1 MKKLLS
7 IVAMFAAVAMVACGG
22 GQKEQKKEAD
32 KQKAQTAQ
40 NNKAAESADVAGDD
54 EACEFDKFNSVV
66 YELNIRQATKEG
78 TFAAAEKYLPELK
91 AMGVDI
97 VWLMPISPIGV
108 DGRKG
113 TLGSYYSIIDY
124 KAINPEFGTMEDFD
138 SFLNTAHDLGL
149 KVIIDWVANH
159 TSRDANWWKEGKT
172 DWYVM
177 DLATGLPIVE
187 YDWTDIA
194 KLNYQNEDMRAAM
207 LDALKFWIE
216 KGVDG
221 YRCDVAMNVPAD
233 FWAEAWKQVRE
244 INPDVYLLAE
254 GEETWLH
261 EAGFEATYAWELHHI
276 FNAMAKG
283 GSETKNVAGD
293 GTIKTDAKYV
303 KDLKEYME
311 RDDEKYPAPAMRLM
325 FTSNHDE
332 NSWAGTEFERMGDAH
347 KTFAALTFVM
357 PKGQPLIYT
366 GQEIGLNR
374 RLQFFEKDSVEELV
388 DLSYG
393 KEYRDFYKSLCAFRH
408 NNKALAAGANVAP
421 VKFVEG
427 APENVLAFT
436 REKDGNKVLC
446 LFNFSA
452 EPTTVTI
459 TEAAAGDYLCI
470 CDEAKSFKAGDVVEL
485 DAWGFMLLAK

>member
-1 MKKLLS
+1 MKKLFAL
-7 IVAMFAAVAMVACGG
+7 VALVATLVGCATT
-22 GQKEQKKEAD
+22 KE
-32 KQKAQTAQ
+32 TAP
-40 NNKAAESADVAGDD
+40 
-54 EACEFDKFNSVV
+54 EFDKFNSVV
-66 YELNIRQATKEG
+66 YELNIRQATEEG
-78 TFAAAEKYLPELK
+78 TFAAAEAYLPELK

-113 TLGSYYSIIDY
+113 TLGSYYSIINY
-124 KAINPEFGTMEDFD
+124 KEINPEFGTMEDFD
-138 SFLNTAHDLGL
+138 SFLATAHDLGL

-159 TSRDANWWKEGKT
+159 TSRDADWWKEGKT

-177 DLATGLPIVE
+177 DESTGLPIVE

-194 KLNYQNEDMRAAM
+194 KLNYDNFEMRAAM
-207 LDALKFWIE
+207 IDALKFWIE

-221 YRCDVAMNVPAD
+221 YRCDVAMNVPGD
-233 FWAEAWKQVRE
+233 FWAEAWKQVRK

-254 GEETWLH
+254 GEEQWLH

-293 GTIKTDAKYV
+293 GTIKTDAKSV
-303 KDLKEYME
+303 ADLKEYLA

-347 KTFAALTFVM
+347 KTFAALTFVL
-357 PKGQPLIYT
+357 PKSQPLIYT

-374 RLQFFEKDSVEELV
+374 RLQFFEKDSVVELV
-388 DLSYG
+388 DTEYG

-408 NNKALAAGANVAP
+408 NNAVLAAGDNVAP
-421 VKFVEG
+421 IVYVEG
-427 APENVLAFT
+427 APETVLAYT

-446 LFNFSA
+446 IFNFSA
-452 EPTTVTI
+452 EAAELAI
-459 TEAAAGDYLCI
+459 TEAAAGEYGCV
-470 CDEAKSFKAGDVVEL
+470 CGETKNFAAGDVVEL
-485 DAWGFMLLAK
+485 EPWGFMLLSK

>member
-1 MKKLLS
+1 MKKFLAL
-7 IVAMFAAVAMVACGG
+7 VAFVATLVGCVAPVE
-22 GQKEQKKEAD
+22 K
-32 KQKAQTAQ
+32 TA
-40 NNKAAESADVAGDD
+40 
-54 EACEFDKFNSVV
+54 EFDKFNSVV
-66 YELNIRQATKEG
+66 YELNIRQATEEG

-91 AMGVDI
+91 NMGVDI

-108 DGRKG
+108 DARKG

-138 SFLNTAHDLGL
+138 KFLATAHDLGL

-159 TSRDANWWKEGKT
+159 TSRDAQWWNEGKKE
-172 DWYVM
+172 WYIM
-177 DLATGLPIVE
+177 DENNEFPIVM

-194 KLNYQNEDMRAAM
+194 QLNYENQDMRAAM

-221 YRCDVAMNVPAD
+221 YRCDVAMNVPGD

-254 GEETWLH
+254 GEEQWLH
-261 EAGFEATYAWELHHI
+261 ESGFEATYAWELHHI

-303 KDLKEYME
+303 KDLKEYLQ

-347 KTFAALTFVM
+347 KTFAALTFVL
-357 PKGQPLIYT
+357 PKSQPLIYT

-374 RLQFFEKDSVEELV
+374 RLAFFEKDSVKELV
-388 DLSYG
+388 DLEYG
-393 KEYRDFYKSLCAFRH
+393 KEYREFYKSLCSFRH
-408 NNKALAAGANVAP
+408 NNSALAAGENVAP
-421 VKFVEG
+421 MVFVEG
-427 APENVLAFT
+427 ASESVLAFT
-436 REKDGNKVLC
+436 RANEENTVFC
-446 LFNFSA
+446 IFNFSA
-452 EPTTVTI
+452 EPASLTI
-459 TEAAAGDYLCI
+459 TEAEAGDYACI
-470 CDEAKSFKAGDVVEL
+470 CGQTKSFKAGDVVEL
-485 DAWGFMLLAK
+485 EPWGYMLLNK

>member
-1 MKKLLS
+1 MKKFLAL
-7 IVAMFAAVAMVACGG
+7 VAFVATLVGCVAPV
-22 GQKEQKKEAD
+22 E
-32 KQKAQTAQ
+32 
-40 NNKAAESADVAGDD
+40 KAA
-54 EACEFDKFNSVV
+54 EFDKFNSVV
-66 YELNIRQATKEG
+66 YELNIRQATEEG

-91 AMGVDI
+91 NMGVDI

-108 DGRKG
+108 DARKG

-138 SFLNTAHDLGL
+138 KFLATAHDLGL
-149 KVIIDWVANH
+149 KVIIDWGANH
-159 TSRDANWWKEGKT
+159 TSRDAQWWNEGKKE
-172 DWYVM
+172 WYIM
-177 DLATGLPIVE
+177 DENHEFPIVM

-194 KLNYQNEDMRAAM
+194 QLNYENQDMRAAM

-254 GEETWLH
+254 GEEQWLH
-261 EAGFEATYAWELHHI
+261 ESGFEATYAWELHHI

-303 KDLKEYME
+303 KDLKEYLQ

-332 NSWAGTEFERMGDAH
+332 NSWAGTEFESMGDAH
-347 KTFAALTFVM
+347 KTFAALTFVL
-357 PKGQPLIYT
+357 PKSQPLIYT

-374 RLQFFEKDSVEELV
+374 RLAFFEKDSVKELV
-388 DLSYG
+388 DLEYG
-393 KEYRDFYKSLCAFRH
+393 KEYREFYKSLCSFRH
-408 NNKALAAGANVAP
+408 NNSALAAGENVAP
-421 VKFVEG
+421 MVFVEG
-427 APENVLAFT
+427 APESVLAFT
-436 REKDGNKVLC
+436 RANEENRVFC
-446 LFNFSA
+446 IFNFSA
-452 EPTTVTI
+452 EPASLTI
-459 TEAAAGDYLCI
+459 TEAEAGDYACI
-470 CDEAKSFKAGDVVEL
+470 CGQTKSFKAGDVVEL
-485 DAWGFMLLAK
+485 EPWGYMLLNK

>member
-1 MKKLLS
+1 MKKLFTL
-7 IVAMFAAVAMVACGG
+7 VALVATLLMGCTGC
-22 GQKEQKKEAD
+22 
-32 KQKAQTAQ
+32 
-40 NNKAAESADVAGDD
+40 NNESAQA
-54 EACEFDKFNSVV
+54 FDKFNSVV
-66 YELNIRQATKEG
+66 YELNVRQATEEG
-78 TFAAAEKYLPELK
+78 TFAAAEEYLPELK

-108 DGRKG
+108 ESRKG

-138 SFLNTAHDLGL
+138 HFVATAHDLGL

-159 TSRDANWWKEGKT
+159 TSRDANWWKEGKK

-177 DLATGLPIVE
+177 DEATGLPIVE

-194 KLNYQNEDMRAAM
+194 KLNYENQDMRLAM
-207 LDALKFWIE
+207 LDALKYWIE
-216 KGVDG
+216 MGVDG

-233 FWAEAWKQVRE
+233 FWAEAWKQVRQ

-261 EAGFEATYAWELHHI
+261 ECGFEATYAWELHHI

-293 GTIKTDAKYV
+293 GTIKTEAKTV
-303 KDLKEYME
+303 ADLKEYMS
-311 RDDEKYPAPAMRLM
+311 RDDVKYPAPAMRLM

-347 KTFAALTFVM
+347 KAFAALTFVM

-374 RLQFFEKDSVEELV
+374 RLEFFEKDSIVELV
-388 DLSYG
+388 DTEYG
-393 KEYRDFYKSLCAFRH
+393 KEYRDFYKKLTSFRH
-408 NNKALAAGANVAP
+408 NNAALAAGADVAP
-421 VKFVEG
+421 AQFVEDV
-427 APENVLAFT
+427 PESVLAFV
-436 REKDGNKVLC
+436 REKGDNTVLC
-446 LFNFSA
+446 AFNFSA
-452 EPTTVTI
+452 EPTSFVVS
-459 TEAAAGDYLCI
+459 EAIAGDYTRACGK
-470 CDEAKSFKAGDVVEL
+470 AKSLKPGDAVEL
-485 DAWGFMLLAK
+485 PAWGFMLLSK

>member
-1 MKKLLS
+1 MKKFLAL
-7 IVAMFAAVAMVACGG
+7 VAFVATLVGCVAPV
-22 GQKEQKKEAD
+22 E
-32 KQKAQTAQ
+32 
-40 NNKAAESADVAGDD
+40 KAA
-54 EACEFDKFNSVV
+54 EFDKFNSVV
-66 YELNIRQATKEG
+66 YELNIRQATEEG

-91 AMGVDI
+91 NMGVDI

-108 DGRKG
+108 DARKG
-113 TLGSYYSIIDY
+113 TLGSYYSIIDC

-138 SFLNTAHDLGL
+138 KFLATAHDLGL

-159 TSRDANWWKEGKT
+159 TSRDAQWWKEGKKE
-172 DWYVM
+172 WYVM
-177 DLATGLPIVE
+177 DENTDLPVVQ

-194 KLNYQNEDMRAAM
+194 QLNYESQDMRAAM

-221 YRCDVAMNVPAD
+221 YRCDVAMNVPGD

-254 GEETWLH
+254 GEEQWLH
-261 EAGFEATYAWELHHI
+261 ESGFEATYAWELHHI

-303 KDLKEYME
+303 KDLKEYLQ

-347 KTFAALTFVM
+347 KTFAALTFVL
-357 PKGQPLIYT
+357 PKSQPLIYT

-374 RLQFFEKDSVEELV
+374 RLAFFEKDSVKELV
-388 DLSYG
+388 DLEYG
-393 KEYRDFYKSLCAFRH
+393 KEYREFYKSLCSFRH
-408 NNKALAAGANVAP
+408 NNSALAAGENVAP
-421 VKFVEG
+421 MVFVEG
-427 APENVLAFT
+427 ASENVLAFT
-436 REKDGNKVLC
+436 RANEENTVFC
-446 LFNFSA
+446 IFNFSA
-452 EPTTVTI
+452 EPASLTI
-459 TEAAAGDYLCI
+459 TEAEAGDYACI
-470 CDEAKSFKAGDVVEL
+470 CGQTKSFKAGDVVEL
-485 DAWGFMLLAK
+485 AAWGFMLLSK

>member
-1 MKKLLS
+1 MKKILLF
-7 IVAMFAAVAMVACGG
+7 IAAVVAFVGCCDC
-22 GQKEQKKEAD
+22 QKQEIAR
-32 KQKAQTAQ
+32 
-40 NNKAAESADVAGDD
+40 
-54 EACEFDKFNSVV
+54 EFDKFNSVV
-66 YELNIRQATKEG
+66 YELNIRQATEEG

-91 AMGVDI
+91 EMGVDI

-138 SFLNTAHDLGL
+138 KFLATAHDLGL

-177 DLATGLPIVE
+177 DEATGLPIVE

-194 KLNYQNEDMRAAM
+194 KLNYNNQDMRAAM

-233 FWAEAWKQVRE
+233 FWKGAWEEIRK
-244 INPDVYLLAE
+244 INPEVYLLAE
-254 GEETWLH
+254 GEEQWLH
-261 EAGFEATYAWELHHI
+261 ESGFEATYAWELHHI

-293 GTIKTDAKYV
+293 GTIKTDAKTV
-303 KDLKEYME
+303 KDLKEYLV

-325 FTSNHDE
+325 FISNHDE

-347 KTFAALTFVM
+347 KAFAALTFVL
-357 PKGQPLIYT
+357 PKSQPLIYT
-366 GQEIGLNR
+366 GQEIALDR
-374 RLQFFEKDSVEELV
+374 RLQFFEKDSVVELV
-388 DLSYG
+388 DTEYN
-393 KEYRDFYKSLCAFRH
+393 KEYRDFYKNLCAFRH
-408 NNKALAAGANVAP
+408 DNSALKAGANVAP
-421 VKFVEG
+421 MAIVEET
-427 APENVLAFT
+427 PESVLAFT
-436 REKDGNKVLC
+436 RENAENYVFC
-446 LFNFSA
+446 VFNFSA
-452 EPTTVTI
+452 EPQTFVVP
-459 TEAAAGDYLCI
+459 EAVAGVYRCVCQKD
-470 CDEAKSFKAGDVVEL
+470 VEL
-485 DAWGFMLLAK
+485 VAGESLELAPWQFYLLAK